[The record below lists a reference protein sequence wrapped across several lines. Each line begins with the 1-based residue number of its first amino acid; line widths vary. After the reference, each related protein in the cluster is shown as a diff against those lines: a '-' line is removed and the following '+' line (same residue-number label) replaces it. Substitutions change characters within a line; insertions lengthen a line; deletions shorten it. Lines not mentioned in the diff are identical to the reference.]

1 MSDLA
6 SRITKPDEAVQEEQ
20 QPDGKDAAPE
30 GRVDGAIEEQ
40 QPEGKDAAPEGRV
53 DVAIEEQQLEGKD
66 AAPEGQVDGA
76 IEELGG
82 SGLQEPEWDV
92 EVSLSDLQNNEA
104 TPFHSATQW
113 QDMGLSEDLLKG
125 LLALKFLKPSKVQGK
140 SLPLMLSDP
149 PRNMMA
155 QSQSGTGKTAAFVTA
170 ILSRVDFSNPEQP
183 QALALA
189 PSRELARQIE
199 GVIIAIGRFIK
210 PLKVAAAIPGALPR
224 DQPVRSAVIVGT
236 PGTVMD
242 IIRRRQLDVSQLRV
256 LVLDE
261 ADNMLDQQGMGDQC
275 LRVKNML
282 PKSVQILLFSAT
294 FPDKVGAY
302 AMKFAPNAHSLKL
315 QRNELTVKGISQM
328 FIDCADDNIKYDVL
342 CKLYGLMTIGQ
353 SVIFVRTRDSANEIQ
368 RRMVADGHKVSAL
381 HAAFDGNERD
391 ELLAKFRQGEN
402 KVLITTNVLARGID
416 VSTVSMVIN
425 YDIPMKGR
433 GDTEPDAETY
443 LHRIGRT
450 GRFGRVGVSISFV
463 YDKKSF
469 DALSSIANTYGI
481 DLVRLD
487 TEDWDEA
494 EERVK
499 EVIKKNRAQ
508 AAYAPSATDNAA
520 KAPSATNNAAKAP
533 SATDNTAKAS

>member
-6 SRITKPDEAVQEEQ
+6 SRITKPDEAPKKVDWAESVEADENKQ
-20 QPDGKDAAPE
+20 QAEAEAAA
-30 GRVDGAIEEQ
+30 GAAET
-40 QPEGKDAAPEGRV
+40 
-53 DVAIEEQQLEGKD
+53 
-66 AAPEGQVDGA
+66 QVDGA
-76 IEELGG
+76 VEELGG
-82 SGLQEPEWDV
+82 SGLHEPEWDV
-92 EVSLSDLQNNEA
+92 EVSLSELQANEA

-170 ILSRVDFSNPEQP
+170 ILSRVDFTKPDQP

-199 GVIIAIGRFIK
+199 GVVNAIGRFIE

-236 PGTVMD
+236 PGTVQD
-242 IIRRRQLDVSQLRV
+242 VIKRRQLDVSQLKV

-294 FPDKVGAY
+294 FPDKVGSY

-315 QRNELTVKGISQM
+315 QRSELTVKGISQM

-353 SVIFVRTRDSANEIQ
+353 SVIFVKTRESANEIQ

-391 ELLAKFRQGEN
+391 ELLSKFRQGEN

-433 GDTEPDAETY
+433 GDSEPDAETY

-463 YDKKSF
+463 YDKKSY
-469 DALSSIANTYGI
+469 DALLGIANTYGI

-487 TEDWDEA
+487 TDDWDEA

-508 AAYAPSATDNAA
+508 AAYAPSATDNA
-520 KAPSATNNAAKAP
+520 
-533 SATDNTAKAS
+533 KAS